1 MTALSLVFPVQN
13 LINAV
18 MIGFGIGVNAAIAY
32 FLGAKD
38 TGAAGKL
45 ASQGMLYSTF
55 HGIVFTVL
63 CIMGMPFFLR
73 LFSANEEIVQLGIQ
87 NSDIAFLFS
96 LVIAWQ
102 MVFEKTFQAKGRMT
116 TTMICMMVGFV
127 VNIVLDPVMIFGL
140 CGSACMPWESRRI
153 KSGTAV
159 SFNLCIE
166 CDPGNEAG
174 NRL

>member
-38 TGAAGKL
+38 TGAAGKS

-87 NSDIAFLFS
+87 YSDIAFLFS

-102 MVFEKTFQAKGRMT
+102 MVFEKTFQDG
-116 TTMICMMVGFV
+116 
-127 VNIVLDPVMIFGL
+127 
-140 CGSACMPWESRRI
+140 
-153 KSGTAV
+153 
-159 SFNLCIE
+159 
-166 CDPGNEAG
+166 
-174 NRL
+174 